1 MPLVA
6 GAVFNGWLWVVLLTY
21 REVTMALVLGS
32 PDNRVISTVIW
43 ALWSEGRV
51 PQVSAL
57 GVVMMATFFI
67 LVLLLRRVFGGF
79 YADRLA

>member
-1 MPLVA
+1 
-6 GAVFNGWLWVVLLTY
+6 VVLLTY

-32 PDNRVISTVIW
+32 PQNRVVSTVIW

-57 GVVMMATFFI
+57 GVVMMATFFV
-67 LVLLLRRVFGGF
+67 LVLALRRIFTSVM
-79 YADRLA
+79 ADR